1 MIGLYHYLILS
12 GILFIFGTLGVLLRR
27 NALIMLMSVELMLA
41 AANLAV
47 IAFARFP
54 ILPPETLM
62 LAQED
67 VLIASNGM
75 AFVFIVLTV
84 AAAEVG
90 VGLAII
96 IQMFRQKKT
105 VNIEEAHLMQG

>member
-1 MIGLYHYLILS
+1 MIGLYHYLILA
-12 GILFIFGTLGVLLRR
+12 GILFMFGTLGVLLRR

-41 AANLAV
+41 AANLTI

-54 ILPPETLM
+54 LYSEGTM
-62 LAQED
+62 LTGED

-75 AFVFIVLTV
+75 AFVFIILTV

-96 IQMFRQKKT
+96 LNLFRQKQT